1 MIRFSFRFGP
11 VSALILSSYLVPL
24 HSAYADEAILAVP
37 EPYVVAQNDLLVQ
50 LSVSK
55 EAGQKEE
62 TPLSGKAYRLAD
74 QAYKALADGKV
85 GEAEGFINEALQL
98 RPDSKQLGLISL
110 DIQMRKGD
118 LKKARSQADNLLTRF
133 PNDALV
139 LASRGYISQRQ
150 NRHDLAA
157 QDFSAA
163 LRQSGLDAAQQR
175 NVRLSLADSAIAI
188 KQPQQA
194 LDALIPLVVPESYAA
209 QIRIAQARLMMG
221 DRNAARAAGE
231 QANKL
236 AANDVERKSAQ
247 QLLLSASVPVVK
259 TLPVAKPKPTVQT
272 AVVKSAV
279 DEGYELLKQMKD
291 KQALDAFQRAFA
303 AGQGSATTYADAGYT
318 ARRLGEHDIAAD
330 LLNKALKQSPGLDEA
345 RERDVRLALA
355 DIAFARQR
363 PREVMEALAPIASQE
378 NYAVQLRI
386 AYAGLMVGQHETV
399 RTAAERAARLAAS
412 EDEQAYARQLLS
424 VKPAEQAHMGAGA
437 GYADISRGYLLL
449 KEGRNKE
456 ALEAF
461 QKGFAAG
468 EASPINYA
476 DAAYAARRSYDNK
489 AAKELFSRAIDAND
503 KLDPKPLPEEQIYG
517 ARRANQEL
525 DRNWGFVAALLQQ
538 SNGLG
543 ADAMVPAAGETVQGL
558 LEAYWQPEGIGYR
571 DGKIFQAYARFSQT
585 FHNAGIAGT
594 LTSQGVLGVRYK
606 PIGDM
611 NLVVALEDIFS
622 THAPAVAVSRDDVLL
637 RLGYSTGQGSDLRP
651 TRRDWETWNFFAET
665 GYFLRFNPARY
676 YANVEGSYGR
686 SYRTQALGENVV
698 LHPNLAISSYFD
710 QQSHPRSWAGIG
722 PGLKV
727 RYWFREDRHHA
738 PASYFDFTVGHF
750 WTVTN
755 AVTVPSGSWRI
766 NAALWY

>member
-1 MIRFSFRFGP
+1 MIIRPLGFAIP
-11 VSALILSSYLVPL
+11 VAALAAGLAFVTGT
-24 HSAYADEAILAVP
+24 AEAV
-37 EPYVVAQNDLLVQ
+37 
-50 LSVSK
+50 
-55 EAGQKEE
+55 EE
-62 TPLSGKAYRLAD
+62 TGPLVLAAAQSELVLAAAQPEEPLSGKAYRMAD
-74 QAYKALADGKV
+74 RAYQALAKGNVD
-85 GEAEGFINEALQL
+85 EAEQAAMEGLEL
-98 RPDSKQLGLISL
+98 RPDSRQLGLIWL

-118 LKKARSQADNLLTRF
+118 LVKAQKQADALLARF
-133 PNDALV
+133 PNDASV
-139 LASRGYISQRQ
+139 LAQRGYILQRQ
-150 NRHDLAA
+150 KQYPAA
-157 QDFSAA
+157 IQDFTAA
-163 LRQSGLDAAQQR
+163 LRQPGLDAAQGR
-175 NVRLSLADSAIAI
+175 NARIALADCNIAM
-188 KQPQQA
+188 KKPQPA
-194 LDALIPLVVPESYAA
+194 LDALAPLASMESHAV
-209 QIRIAQARLMMG
+209 QIRIAQARLMLG
-221 DRNAARAAGE
+221 DRAGARTAAE
-231 QANKL
+231 QAGKL
-236 AANDVERKSAQ
+236 AASDAERKSAQ
-247 QLLLSASVPVVK
+247 QLLLSAAEPAVRV
-259 TLPVAKPKPTVQT
+259 LPKPKP
-272 AVVKSAV
+272 AVRPAVAKSAV
-279 DEGYELLKQMKD
+279 DEGYELLKQGKD
-291 KQALDAFQRAFA
+291 REALEAFRRAFA
-303 AGQGSATTYADAGYT
+303 AGQGSVTVYADAGYA
-318 ARRLGEHDIAAD
+318 ARRLGEDDAAVGLMND
-330 LLNKALKQSPGLDEA
+330 ALRRSPGLDEA
-345 RERDVRLALA
+345 HERDVRLVLA

-363 PREVMEALAPIASQE
+363 PQEVMEALAPIASQE

-386 AYAGLMVGQHETV
+386 AHAGLMAGQHETA

-412 EDEQAYARQLLS
+412 EEELAYARQLLS
-424 VKPAEQAHMGAGA
+424 VKPAEQAHLGAGA

-449 KEGRNKE
+449 KEGRNRE

-468 EASPINYA
+468 EASPVNYA
-476 DAAYAARRSYDNK
+476 DAAYAARRAYENE
-489 AAKELFSRAIDAND
+489 AARDLFARAIDAND
-503 KLDPKPLPEEQIYG
+503 KLDPKPLPEEQVFG

-525 DRNWGFVAALLQQ
+525 DRTWGFVAALLQQ

-543 ADAMVPAAGETVQGL
+543 ADTMVPATGETVQGL

-622 THAPAVAVSRDDVLL
+622 THAPVVAVARDDVLL

-651 TRRDWETWNFFAET
+651 NRRDWETWNLYAET

-676 YANVEGSYGR
+676 YANIEGSYGR
-686 SYRTQALGENVV
+686 SFRTSALGENVV

-710 QQSHPRSWAGIG
+710 QQSHPRSWVGIG

>member
-1 MIRFSFRFGP
+1 MIIRPLGFAIP
-11 VSALILSSYLVPL
+11 VAALAAGLAFMI
-24 HSAYADEAILAVP
+24 EAAEAV
-37 EPYVVAQNDLLVQ
+37 
-50 LSVSK
+50 
-55 EAGQKEE
+55 EE
-62 TPLSGKAYRLAD
+62 TSSLVLAAAQPEEPLSGKAYRRAD
-74 QAYKALADGKV
+74 RAYQALAKGNVD
-85 GEAEGFINEALQL
+85 EAEQAVREGLEL
-98 RPDSKQLGLISL
+98 RPDSRQLGLIWL

-118 LKKARSQADNLLTRF
+118 LVKAQKQADALLARF
-133 PNDALV
+133 PDDASV
-139 LASRGYISQRQ
+139 LAQRGYILQRQ
-150 NRHDLAA
+150 KQYVAA
-157 QDFSAA
+157 IRDFTAA
-163 LRQSGLDAAQQR
+163 LRQPGLDAAQGR
-175 NVRLSLADSAIAI
+175 NVRIALADCNIAM
-188 KQPQQA
+188 KKPQPA
-194 LDALIPLVVPESYAA
+194 LDALAPLASTESHAV
-209 QIRIAQARLMMG
+209 QIRIAQARLMLG
-221 DRNAARAAGE
+221 DRAGARAAAE
-231 QANKL
+231 QAGKL
-236 AANDVERKSAQ
+236 AASDAERKSAQ
-247 QLLLSASVPVVK
+247 QLLLSAAEPAIRV
-259 TLPVAKPKPTVQT
+259 LPKPKPAVQP
-272 AVVKSAV
+272 AVAKSAV
-279 DEGYELLKQMKD
+279 DEGYELLKQGKD
-291 KQALDAFQRAFA
+291 REALEAFRRAFA
-303 AGQGSATTYADAGYT
+303 AGRGSAAVYADAGYA
-318 ARRLGEHDIAAD
+318 ARRLGEDDAAVGLMND
-330 LLNKALKQSPGLDEA
+330 ALRQSPGLDEA
-345 RERDVRLALA
+345 HERDVRLALA

-386 AYAGLMVGQHETV
+386 AHAGLMAGQHETA
-399 RTAAERAARLAAS
+399 RAAAERAARLAAS
-412 EDEQAYARQLLS
+412 EEELAYARQLLS
-424 VKPAEQAHMGAGA
+424 VKPAEQAHLGAGA

-449 KEGRNKE
+449 KEGRNRE

-468 EASPINYA
+468 EASPVNYA
-476 DAAYAARRSYDNK
+476 DAAYAARRAYENE
-489 AAKELFSRAIDAND
+489 AARDLFARAIDAND
-503 KLDPKPLPEEQIYG
+503 KLDPKPLPEEQVFG

-525 DRNWGFVAALLQQ
+525 DRTWGVVAALLQQ

-543 ADAMVPAAGETVQGL
+543 ADTMVPATGETVQGL

-622 THAPAVAVSRDDVLL
+622 THAPVAAVSRDDVLL

-651 TRRDWETWNFFAET
+651 TRRDWETWNLYAET

-676 YANVEGSYGR
+676 YANIEGSYGR
-686 SYRTQALGENVV
+686 SFRTSALGENVV

-710 QQSHPRSWAGIG
+710 QQSHPRSWVGIG

>member
-1 MIRFSFRFGP
+1 MIIRPLGFTIPAASLAAGLAFVTGTAEA
-11 VSALILSSYLVPL
+11 VGETVPL
-24 HSAYADEAILAVP
+24 VLATAQSELVLAAAQP
-37 EPYVVAQNDLLVQ
+37 E
-50 LSVSK
+50 
-55 EAGQKEE
+55 E
-62 TPLSGKAYRLAD
+62 PLSGKAYRLAD
-74 QAYKALADGKV
+74 RAYQALAKGNVD
-85 GEAEGFINEALQL
+85 EAEQAAREGLEL
-98 RPDSKQLGLISL
+98 RPDSRQLGLIWL

-118 LKKARSQADNLLTRF
+118 LIKAQKQADALLARF
-133 PNDALV
+133 PNDASV
-139 LASRGYISQRQ
+139 LAQRGYILQRQ
-150 NRHDLAA
+150 KQYPAA
-157 QDFSAA
+157 IQDFIAA
-163 LRQSGLDAAQQR
+163 LRQPGLDAAQGR
-175 NVRLSLADSAIAI
+175 NIRIALADCNIAM
-188 KQPQQA
+188 KKPQPA
-194 LDALIPLVVPESYAA
+194 LDALASLASTESHAV
-209 QIRIAQARLMMG
+209 QIRIAQARLMLG
-221 DRNAARAAGE
+221 DRAGARTAAE
-231 QANKL
+231 QAGKL
-236 AANDVERKSAQ
+236 AASDAERKSAQ
-247 QLLLSASVPVVK
+247 QLLLSAAEPAVRV
-259 TLPVAKPKPTVQT
+259 LPKPKP
-272 AVVKSAV
+272 AVAKSAV
-279 DEGYELLKQMKD
+279 DEGYELLKQGKD
-291 KQALDAFQRAFA
+291 REALEAFRRAFA
-303 AGQGSATTYADAGYT
+303 AGQGSATVYADAGYA
-318 ARRLGEHDIAAD
+318 ARRLGEDDAAVGLMND
-330 LLNKALKQSPGLDEA
+330 ALRQSPGLDEA
-345 RERDVRLALA
+345 HERDVRLALA

-363 PREVMEALAPIASQE
+363 PQEVMEALAPIASQE

-386 AYAGLMVGQHETV
+386 AHAGLMVGQHETA

-412 EDEQAYARQLLS
+412 EEELAYARQLLS
-424 VKPAEQAHMGAGA
+424 VKPAEQAHLGAGA

-449 KEGRNKE
+449 KEGRNRE

-468 EASPINYA
+468 EASPVNYA
-476 DAAYAARRSYDNK
+476 DAAYAARRAYENE
-489 AAKELFSRAIDAND
+489 AARDLFARAIDAND
-503 KLDPKPLPEEQIYG
+503 KLDPKPLPEEQVFG

-525 DRNWGFVAALLQQ
+525 DRTWGFVAALLQQ

-543 ADAMVPAAGETVQGL
+543 ADAMLPATGETVQGL

-571 DGKIFQAYARFSQT
+571 DGKVFQAYARFSQT

-622 THAPAVAVSRDDVLL
+622 THAPVAAVSRDDVLL

-651 TRRDWETWNFFAET
+651 NRRDWETWNLYAET

-676 YANVEGSYGR
+676 YANIEGSYGR
-686 SYRTQALGENVV
+686 SFRTSALGENVV